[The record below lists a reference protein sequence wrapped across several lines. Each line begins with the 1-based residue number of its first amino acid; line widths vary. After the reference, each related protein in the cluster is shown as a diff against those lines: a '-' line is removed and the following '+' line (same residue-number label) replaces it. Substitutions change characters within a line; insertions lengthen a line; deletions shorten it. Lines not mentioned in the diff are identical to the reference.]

1 MADTQNLTV
10 GDPPAGEQVGEAQP
24 DTPSMAWSIPKP
36 FISKALYQKAYTSND
51 QLTKLERLL
60 IFTRCDV
67 PGKALARP
75 TTITEAE
82 RNQILGRP
90 PPDLL
95 AKTIR
100 AMTKNAMSTIPELVT
115 DQGHSLDWLGSL
127 TVRNSFWSRETRSLQ
142 GIRPPWWYSAANNA
156 AARLH
161 ELPGER
167 ALHHEVGRRLRDPE
181 TEAELLAKTGKMDPV
196 SGKLMLTRN
205 KASSNPELESAQQE
219 RVTSFARQRDSM
231 RTEIGVQVLAELEAL
246 SEVEGQEMR
255 ELIKRERVE
264 YEKEVAYDAR
274 EAERKAAE
282 RKREID
288 AAEEEEKEE
297 VRSRRRRKRAAFKA
311 KYGDA
316 DYTDSDSDG
325 SDREEG
331 EFPTS
336 EDTW

>member
-1 MADTQNLTV
+1 MADTENLTV
-10 GDPPAGEQVGEAQP
+10 GDRPAGEQVGEPQP
-24 DTPSMAWSIPKP
+24 NTPSMAWSIPKP
-36 FISKALYQKAYTSND
+36 IISKALYQKACTSND

-100 AMTKNAMSTIPELVT
+100 AMTKNAMSTIPELVA
-115 DQGHSLDWLGSL
+115 DQGRSLDWLGAL
-127 TVRNSFWSRETRSLQ
+127 DVLRSFWSRETRSLQ
-142 GIRPPWWYSAANNA
+142 CIRPPWWYSAANNA

-167 ALHHEVGRRLRDPE
+167 ALHLEVIRLLRDPE
-181 TEAELLAKTGKMDPV
+181 TKAELLAKTGEVDPI
-196 SGKLMLTRN
+196 SGRLLLTKNKESNSSELAGAEQEMLT
-205 KASSNPELESAQQE
+205 SL
-219 RVTSFARQRDSM
+219 ARQRDSM
-231 RTEIGVQVLAELEAL
+231 RTEIGIQVLAELEAL

-264 YEKEVAYDAR
+264 YEKEVGNDAR

-282 RKREID
+282 RKREIE

>member
-1 MADTQNLTV
+1 MADTQDLSLR
-10 GDPPAGEQVGEAQP
+10 PRPAGEQVGEAQSEI
-24 DTPSMAWSIPKP
+24 PSMSWSIPKP
-36 FISKALYQKAYTSND
+36 IISKALYQKGYTSND

-67 PGKALARP
+67 PGKALAHP

-100 AMTKNAMSTIPELVT
+100 AMTNGTMSTISELVA
-115 DQGHSLDWLGSL
+115 DQGRSLDWLGSFDVL
-127 TVRNSFWSRETRSLQ
+127 DSFWSDETRSLRCV
-142 GIRPPWWYSAANNA
+142 RPSWYYSAARNA

-167 ALHHEVGRRLRDPE
+167 AQHLEVMRRLQDPV
-181 TEAELLAKTGKMDPV
+181 TNAELLAKTGKMDPI
-196 SGKLMLTRN
+196 SGKLKLTKETGSN
-205 KASSNPELESAQQE
+205 SSELASAQQE
-219 RVTSFARQRDSM
+219 MLTSFAHQSDSLRM
-231 RTEIGVQVLAELEAL
+231 EIGVQVLAELENL
-246 SEVEGQEMR
+246 SEVEREQMR
-255 ELIKRERVE
+255 ELIKREREE
-264 YEKEVAYDAR
+264 YGKEVANDAR
-274 EAERKAAE
+274 EAERKVAE
-282 RKREID
+282 RKREME
-288 AAEEEEKEE
+288 AAEEEEKEQ

-325 SDREEG
+325 NDHDEG
-331 EFPTS
+331 GFPTS